1 MFLETINNEPLVSHI
16 VIAQNTQRQPIA
28 IQNLIVSNKADFEEF
43 GTLHFKNEGVV
54 NNGKGEQPKTYY
66 LNEPQA
72 TLLLT
77 YLRNSDIVKKFKKAL
92 VKEFYALR
100 ERITTTNDKTL
111 NLIASAMQTMLNQ
124 NGAILELLKQSKE
137 PIRYA
142 DKPDTRLYH
151 KKLSNEEKFIA
162 KVISTLEKEEG
173 LKQGELLER
182 VGKRSDDKTAKRWLH
197 GYDGIYWR
205 ANILNA
211 VPTYSY
217 SLIEE

>member
-54 NNGKGEQPKTYY
+54 NNGKGE
-66 LNEPQA
+66 
-72 TLLLT
+72 
-77 YLRNSDIVKKFKKAL
+77 
-92 VKEFYALR
+92 
-100 ERITTTNDKTL
+100 
-111 NLIASAMQTMLNQ
+111 
-124 NGAILELLKQSKE
+124 
-137 PIRYA
+137 
-142 DKPDTRLYH
+142 
-151 KKLSNEEKFIA
+151 
-162 KVISTLEKEEG
+162 
-173 LKQGELLER
+173 LLER